1 MPDEIDRI
9 SVLTGEAD
17 DRRLAEALRAL
28 PLLSPA
34 RSALPAVLAL
44 SGKRTARTHRHLPG
58 WMAWAAGLMVI
69 GLGLFLFNG
78 QAIDAERTTAADVG
92 ASADL
97 QALMQ
102 RSLEWETALRRLEQQ
117 SMPMDAGTAMAS
129 AELEDLISLTDLQLG
144 ATENDEQAQSLW
156 ERRIR
161 LMSRLAEV
169 RTQPAWDKAFPDQSP
184 TLLSATY
191 PIN

>member
-9 SVLTGEAD
+9 SAIASGSD
-17 DRRLAEALRAL
+17 DRGLAEALRAL
-28 PLLSPA
+28 PLLSPQ

-44 SGKRTARTHRHLPG
+44 SNTATAHSRRRLPG
-58 WMAWAAGLMVI
+58 WMAWAASIMVI
-69 GLGLFLFNG
+69 GLGLILLNG
-78 QAIDAERTTAADVG
+78 RTTDVKRAVEAG
-92 ASADL
+92 IDGSADL

-102 RSLEWETALRRLEQQ
+102 RSVEWESALRRLEQQ

-144 ATENDEQAQSLW
+144 ATETDEQAQALW

-161 LMSRLAEV
+161 LMSRLVEV
-169 RTQPAWDKAFPDQSP
+169 RAQPAWDKAFPDQSP
-184 TLLSATY
+184 TLLSAAF

>member
-9 SVLTGEAD
+9 NALGGAAD
-17 DRRLAEALRAL
+17 DRTLAEALRAL
-28 PLLSPA
+28 PLLTPQ
-34 RSALPAVLAL
+34 RSVLPALLAL
-44 SGKRTARTHRHLPG
+44 HQAQATRATGRRPK
-58 WMAWAAGLMVI
+58 WMAWAAGVMVI
-69 GLGLFLFNG
+69 GLGLLVFK
-78 QAIDAERTTAADVG
+78 AETGDPGRPPG
-92 ASADL
+92 AGGPDKL

-117 SMPMDAGTAMAS
+117 NMPMDAGTAMAS
-129 AELEDLISLTDLQLG
+129 AELEDLIGLTDLQLG
-144 ATENDEQAQSLW
+144 ATENDSQAESLW

-169 RTQPAWDKAFPDQSP
+169 RSQPAWDKAFPDQSP